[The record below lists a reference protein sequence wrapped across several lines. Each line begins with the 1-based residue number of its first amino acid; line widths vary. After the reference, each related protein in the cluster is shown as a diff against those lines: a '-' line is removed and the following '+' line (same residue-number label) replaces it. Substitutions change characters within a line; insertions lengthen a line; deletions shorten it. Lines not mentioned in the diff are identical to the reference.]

1 MPGHIEHYTYKNWYH
16 WEGKL
21 CQYTTIW
28 AEEAFKRGK
37 HTSLSGIFLH
47 SLGGFFKMFIVRAGF
62 LDGWMGTYMCFN
74 HFFYTMLKYL
84 KLYELQ
90 RKSDL

>member
-1 MPGHIEHYTYKNWYH
+1 MPGHFEHYTYKNWQH

-28 AEEAFKRGK
+28 AEDAYRRGK
-37 HTSLSGIFLH
+37 KTSLSNIFFH
-47 SLGGFFKMFIVRAGF
+47 SLGGFFKMFIMRVGF
-62 LDGWMGTYMCFN
+62 LDGWMGVYMCFN

-90 RKSDL
+90 RSEK